1 MDSRLTSEGAV
12 PTARDLQRCAVY
24 GDARSDTAPAAARA
38 VSVGVVDDH
47 PIVRA
52 GLAEFLACEDGIR
65 VAGQAGD
72 AVGALELV
80 RKQRLDV
87 LMLDLDMPG
96 RSGLDMLAMLRS
108 KAPQLAVLI
117 FTGYPAEKYAVKLLQ
132 QGAKAY
138 LQKTCDLAE
147 LPVAIRTLGD
157 GRRYLTPAISELLA
171 QQFDARNH
179 PPHAN
184 LTDRELQVLLKLAR
198 GVRTE
203 KIADHLA
210 LSVKTISTY
219 RARLL
224 AKLDLDSN
232 NDLTYYALKHQLLE

>member
-1 MDSRLTSEGAV
+1 MDTTTSPEFKALTPALLHRRAV
-12 PTARDLQRCAVY
+12 RTPIYPGT
-24 GDARSDTAPAAARA
+24 

-52 GLAEFLACEDGIR
+52 GLVDFLSGESGIH
-65 VAGQAGD
+65 VAGQASD
-72 AVGALELV
+72 AAGALELV
-80 RKQRLDV
+80 RTTPLDV
-87 LMLDLDMPG
+87 LMLDLDLPG
-96 RSGLDMLAMLRS
+96 RSGLDILAMLRS
-108 KAPQLAVLI
+108 KVPDLAVLV
-117 FTGYPAEKYAVKLLQ
+117 FTGYPADRYAVKLLQ

-138 LQKTCDLAE
+138 LQKTCE
-147 LPVAIRTLGD
+147 LGELITALRTLAA
-157 GRRYLTPAISELLA
+157 GRRYLTPAVSDLIA
-171 QQFDARNH
+171 GQFEKHSRPA
-179 PPHAN
+179 HAD

-210 LSVKTISTY
+210 LSVKTISAY

-224 AKLDLDSN
+224 SKLELGSN